1 MTYLGFLYTVSSV
14 VVDNVQHR
22 HVVRRERRYTI
33 LLLRTVWSLTR
44 PLTEFNNTFG
54 RERDSS
60 CTLKC
65 LFIASAGELDAELQW
80 ARSRAADCRRKPL
93 SGKRDRSDFLHALL
107 DSERER
113 RETFMTKHKGHDKI
127 CSLSQDPNFTAA
139 MSTTEVLH
147 TMVRNV
153 HLQWSDI
160 EGRWLTARELFVG
173 QTFPAYNDCLRWAQE
188 GRKTLQP
195 LCSLNTSRVSLN
207 LPPRSRYHLA
217 HQAGNSQTTNLVG
230 GFLLFLLSFTEPPK
244 SGVPVPLACPISQG
258 HARKRRASG
267 LALWREARSKTR
279 NIPDDTTTDVS
290 GSVSCPS
297 SDDAA
302 SSSLSRTLS
311 NDSSMSSS
319 LMHVSIVSQRPAV
332 VSMTSMRD
340 ASALAAFATARK
352 RFRNSNK

>member
-1 MTYLGFLYTVSSV
+1 M
-14 VVDNVQHR
+14 
-22 HVVRRERRYTI
+22 
-33 LLLRTVWSLTR
+33 
-44 PLTEFNNTFG
+44 
-54 RERDSS
+54 
-60 CTLKC
+60 
-65 LFIASAGELDAELQW
+65 
-80 ARSRAADCRRKPL
+80 
-93 SGKRDRSDFLHALL
+93 
-107 DSERER
+107 
-113 RETFMTKHKGHDKI
+113 
-127 CSLSQDPNFTAA
+127 
-139 MSTTEVLH
+139 
-147 TMVRNV
+147 
-153 HLQWSDI
+153 
-160 EGRWLTARELFVG
+160 
-173 QTFPAYNDCLRWAQE
+173 
-188 GRKTLQP
+188 QP

-207 LPPRSRYHLA
+207 LPSRSRYHLA
-217 HQAGNSQTTNLVG
+217 HQAGNSQTPNLVG

-267 LALWREARSKTR
+267 LALWREARGKTR
-279 NIPDDTTTDVS
+279 KIPDDTTTDVS

-319 LMHVSIVSQRPAV
+319 LMYVSIVSQRPAV